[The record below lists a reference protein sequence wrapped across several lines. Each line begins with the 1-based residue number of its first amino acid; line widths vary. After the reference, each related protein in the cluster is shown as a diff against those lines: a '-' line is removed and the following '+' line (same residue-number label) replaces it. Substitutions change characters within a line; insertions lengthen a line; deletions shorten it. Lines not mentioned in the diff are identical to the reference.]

1 MVGGKRC
8 FTMREIL
15 IDCGINYLHNDR
27 TQIQKNTLAIM
38 MRYNI
43 SSFNIEFINKFL
55 YMYDNIHINAR
66 IASSISGKS
75 YWFHGGVKISST
87 MLLDLFEYYY
97 DEFRDICNTTNEKL
111 FPIGSG
117 FDDVVSISED
127 ENIYVLDQ
135 LVANSWEE
143 FLDSLVADK
152 YMYL

>member
-1 MVGGKRC
+1 
-8 FTMREIL
+8 
-15 IDCGINYLHNDR
+15 
-27 TQIQKNTLAIM
+27 
-38 MRYNI
+38 
-43 SSFNIEFINKFL
+43 
-55 YMYDNIHINAR
+55 MYDNIHINAR